1 MKSFDSFYDIVYK
14 SYFVLIK
21 DFEKLDFDTLL
32 DSVFDYFDLELA
44 WIGIFSDKHLTLSKA
59 KGKAAQYTKDESL
72 RNHQINILKKYS
84 EDTFVSNDVLE
95 DQRLSYLKNA
105 AITYGFNSIF
115 GFIFQINDF
124 DYGFILLY
132 SKHKNYFDRAR
143 LEILI
148 NFSYAIKAAILVSK
162 KEKDLFLLK
171 DIIENSFQGVVIT
184 NSKNEIIYTNK
195 AFSDI
200 TGYSFEEVKGKN
212 PSILKSNYHLKDFYK
227 DMWHRIIHDGHFE
240 GKIYNKRKNGEIYEE
255 IIFIK
260 TIKDENGNILY
271 YFSFFTDLTELKK
284 AQEQA
289 SYYVYHDPLTKL
301 INQVGFFEQAQRII
315 EKNESFA
322 IVYIDLDNFSTI
334 NANFGIEK
342 TDQLLKEFAD
352 FIRLQIADPK
362 DIVSRFGSDEF
373 IFLKRSIIEQN
384 IVKFTRNTI
393 EKIRQKSFVI
403 DGQEIFL
410 KVSAGIVLY
419 PKDSDNINTLVNYAQ
434 ASCRKAKQLGKNQ
447 CVFFNNFIYEE
458 FINNFALTNEILH
471 GIEFE
476 EFELYFQPIYNT
488 HSKAITHAE
497 ALIRW
502 NHPEKG
508 LLSPFYFIPFAESS
522 DLIEKLDFY
531 VLEKVLQNINRLQKE
546 DLKIIISVNI
556 TGRTF
561 LTDNFLDTFI
571 ALIDKY
577 KTDPGFIKIEL
588 TESIALSDE
597 NKTIQ
602 RMQALRNLGINFS
615 MDDFGTGYSS
625 LLSLKKFPF
634 SNIKLDQNFIMD
646 MQNNQ
651 ESVTISSHM
660 LSMLNELNFE
670 TTAEGIEN
678 EYLFF
683 LFNYLPCDLL
693 QGYFISKPIPY
704 QEFINFVKNFKL
716 NSIFVDFS
724 STQTKTLDFKAA
736 KVKFYIYKYY
746 KILRE
751 IVDNKLTDI
760 QINNLTNISID
771 PKNCDFG
778 KWYYSVYPMYK
789 HIKSFKKI
797 EHLHIDLHNA
807 TKELLSKNNKKE
819 ELDTF
824 INELKHKVELL
835 GNAFESFYLE
845 TILHQKKAN

>member
-1 MKSFDSFYDIVYK
+1 MV
-14 SYFVLIK
+14 
-21 DFEKLDFDTLL
+21 
-32 DSVFDYFDLELA
+32 
-44 WIGIFSDKHLTLSKA
+44 
-59 KGKAAQYTKDESL
+59 
-72 RNHQINILKKYS
+72 
-84 EDTFVSNDVLE
+84 
-95 DQRLSYLKNA
+95 
-105 AITYGFNSIF
+105 
-115 GFIFQINDF
+115 
-124 DYGFILLY
+124 
-132 SKHKNYFDRAR
+132 
-143 LEILI
+143 
-148 NFSYAIKAAILVSK
+148 
-162 KEKDLFLLK
+162 
-171 DIIENSFQGVVIT
+171 ENSYQGVVIT

-195 AFSDI
+195 AFSNI
-200 TGYSFEEVKGKN
+200 TGYSFEEAKGKN
-212 PSILKSNYHLKDFYK
+212 PSILKSNYHSKDFYK
-227 DMWHRIIHDGHFE
+227 DMWHKLIHNGHFE

-260 TIKDENGNILY
+260 TIKDENGNISY

-289 SYYVYHDPLTKL
+289 SYNIYHDPLTKL
-301 INQVGFFEQAQRII
+301 INQVGFFEQAQGVI

-334 NANFGIEK
+334 NTKFGIEK

-352 FIRLQIADPK
+352 FLRLQLADPK

-373 IFLKRSIIEQN
+373 IFLKRSITEQN

-393 EKIRQKSFVI
+393 EKIRQKSFKI

-410 KVSAGIVLY
+410 KASAGIVLY

-447 CVFFNNFIYEE
+447 CVFFNNSIYEE
-458 FINNFALTNEILH
+458 FINGFMLTNEIIH

-488 HSKAITHAE
+488 NSKTITHAE

-531 VLEKVLQNINRLQKE
+531 VLEKALESINEIIKE
-546 DLKIIISVNI
+546 GLKIIISVNI

-571 ALIDKY
+571 VLIDKY

-602 RMQALRNLGINFS
+602 KMQALRNLGINFS

-625 LLSLKKFPF
+625 ILSLKKFPF

-646 MQNNQ
+646 LQNNQ
-651 ESVTISSHM
+651 ESAIISSHM

-704 QEFINFVKNFKL
+704 QEFINFVKNFKPDSTFIEFQQNNSKIL
-716 NSIFVDFS
+716 NLKIA
-724 STQTKTLDFKAA
+724 Q
-736 KVKFYIYKYY
+736 VKYFIYKYF
-746 KILRE
+746 KIIRNIL
-751 IVDNKLTDI
+751 
-760 QINNLTNISID
+760 QNNDSDKQLNDLSKIIEFD
-771 PKNCDFG
+771 HKKCDFG
-778 KWYYSVYPMYK
+778 KWYYSVYPLYEK
-789 HIKSFKKI
+789 NIFRKKRRK
-797 EHLHIDLHNA
+797 
-807 TKELLSKNNKKE
+807 T
-819 ELDTF
+819 
-824 INELKHKVELL
+824 
-835 GNAFESFYLE
+835 
-845 TILHQKKAN
+845 

>member
-1 MKSFDSFYDIVYK
+1 MNQTKNNLDDIIYK
-14 SYFVLIK
+14 TYAILIK
-21 DFEKLDFDTLL
+21 DFEKLNFDILL
-32 DSVFDYFDLELA
+32 DLVFDYLDLELG

-59 KGKAAQYTKDESL
+59 KGKAIQYTKDETL
-72 RNHQINILKKYS
+72 RNYQINILEKYS
-84 EDTFVSNDVLE
+84 NNAFVSNDVLE

-105 AITYGFNSIF
+105 ATTYGFNSIF

-132 SKHKNYFDRAR
+132 SKHKNYFDKHT
-143 LEILI
+143 LEILT
-148 NFSYAIKAAILVSK
+148 NFSYAIKTAILISK
-162 KEKDLFLLK
+162 KEKDLILLK
-171 DIIENSFQGVVIT
+171 DIVENSYQGVVIT

-195 AFSDI
+195 AFSNI
-200 TGYSFEEVKGKN
+200 TGYSFEEAKGKN
-212 PSILKSNYHLKDFYK
+212 PSILKSNYHSKDFYK
-227 DMWHRIIHDGHFE
+227 DMWHKLIHNGHFE
-240 GKIYNKRKNGEIYEE
+240 GKIYNKRKNGELYEE

-260 TIKDENGNILY
+260 TIKDENGNISY
-271 YFSFFTDLTELKK
+271 YFSFFSDLTELKK

-289 SYYVYHDPLTKL
+289 SYNIYHDPLTKL

-334 NANFGIEK
+334 NTKFGIEK

-352 FIRLQIADPK
+352 FLRLQIADPK

-384 IVKFTRNTI
+384 IVKFTRNTVD
-393 EKIRQKSFVI
+393 KIRQKSFKI

-419 PKDSDNINTLVNYAQ
+419 PKDSDNINTLVNYAH

-447 CVFFNNFIYEE
+447 CVFFNNSIYEE
-458 FINNFALTNEILH
+458 FINGFMLTNEIIH

-502 NHPEKG
+502 NHPKKG

-531 VLEKVLQNINRLQKE
+531 VLEKALESINEIKKE
-546 DLKIIISVNI
+546 GLKIIISVNI

-602 RMQALRNLGINFS
+602 RMQSLRKLGINFS

-625 LLSLKKFPF
+625 ILSLKKFPF

-651 ESVTISSHM
+651 ESAIISSHM

-704 QEFINFVKNFKL
+704 QEFINFVKNFKPDSTFIEFHQN
-716 NSIFVDFS
+716 NSKI
-724 STQTKTLDFKAA
+724 LDLKIAQ
-736 KVKFYIYKYY
+736 VKYFIYKYFKTIRNILQNNDSDKQLNDLS
-746 KILRE
+746 KIIE
-751 IVDNKLTDI
+751 FDHK
-760 QINNLTNISID
+760 
-771 PKNCDFG
+771 KCDFG
-778 KWYYSVYPMYK
+778 KWYYSVYPFYGK
-789 HIKSFKKI
+789 IESFKSI
-797 EHLHIDLHNA
+797 EYLHIDIHKTAKKIFL
-807 TKELLSKNNKKE
+807 EKNEEKLNFLFNSLKYKIMQLNKQF
-819 ELDTF
+819 D
-824 INELKHKVELL
+824 N
-835 GNAFESFYLE
+835 FYLQNFI
-845 TILHQKKAN
+845 TK